1 MLSLRAYCYP
11 TQPVA
16 AAQSKNFPARGNCST
31 FGSFL
36 VIEVPSNET
45 REQERTQWVAYVEEV
60 VNHAKMA

>member
-1 MLSLRAYCYP
+1 MLSVRAYCCP

-16 AAQSKNFPARGNCST
+16 AARSKNSPARANCST

-36 VIEVPSNET
+36 IIEVPSDET